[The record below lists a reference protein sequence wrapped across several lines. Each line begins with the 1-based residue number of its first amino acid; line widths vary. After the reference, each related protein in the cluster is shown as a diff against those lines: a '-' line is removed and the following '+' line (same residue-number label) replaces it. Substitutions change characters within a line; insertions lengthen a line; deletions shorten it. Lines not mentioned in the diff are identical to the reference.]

1 MNLDA
6 AELDRLASSRRDALL
21 VEWLRRQLVFVRTH
35 VPFWRDRLE
44 HAGVIEDHIHN
55 LADLARIPIFSKA
68 ELRATRPASLLP
80 SSAIGSPHVGRW
92 TSGTSGRPTVN
103 FWSRTDWAAL
113 VASTGRMLARHS
125 PVQAPVVFN
134 GYSQGHLTGPLYDAA
149 LRRVGATVYDRS
161 HHPEEFFST
170 LAQMDLFDFDTLIL
184 PARAT
189 RGKGVGLAD
198 LLQEDSSLLSRHG
211 VRWWIGSSGTFDEPT
226 VQRAR
231 AQGVKSI
238 SNLYGSSEFGI
249 FAVSCAKIPGDFH
262 VAQGHVLV
270 EVIDE
275 SGSPVQNGGQGRI
288 VVTHLCGM
296 EDDGQARPH
305 TGTQILR
312 LAIGDAGTLL
322 TETCECGLTTPR
334 LRDIQRLPIADQ

>member
-1 MNLDA
+1 MKLNDVALD
-6 AELDRLASSRRDALL
+6 ELASNRRDALL
-21 VEWLRRQLVFVRTH
+21 VEWLRRQLVFMRTH
-35 VPFWRDRLE
+35 VPFWRDRLAK
-44 HAGVIEDHIHN
+44 AGVTEDSIQS
-55 LADLARIPIFSKA
+55 LADLVRIPIFSK
-68 ELRATRPASLLP
+68 EDLRAARPVSLLP
-80 SSAIGSPHVGRW
+80 DLATSSPHVGRW

-125 PVQAPVVFN
+125 PVRAPIVFN

-149 LRRVGATVYDRS
+149 LRRLGATVYDRS
-161 HHPEEFFST
+161 HHPEDFFST
-170 LAQMDLFDFDTLIL
+170 VAQMDLFDFDTLVL

-189 RGKGVGLAD
+189 RGKGAGLAD
-198 LLQEDSSLLSRHG
+198 LLEKDSSLLARHG

-231 AQGVKSI
+231 AQGVESV

-249 FAVSCAKIPGDFH
+249 FAISCVKTPGEFH
-262 VAQGHVLV
+262 VSQGHVLV

-275 SGSPVQNGGQGRI
+275 TGNPVQNGDQGRI

-296 EDDGQARPH
+296 EEDGHARPH
-305 TGTQILR
+305 AGTQILR
-312 LAIGDAGTLL
+312 LATGDAGTLL
-322 TETCECGLTTPR
+322 TGTCECGLTAPR
-334 LRDIQRLPIADQ
+334 LRDIRRVRNAV

>member
-1 MNLDA
+1 MKLDDA
-6 AELDRLASSRRDALL
+6 AIDRLAPDRRDALL
-21 VEWLRRQLVFVRTH
+21 VEWLRRQIAFMRTH
-35 VPFWRDRLE
+35 VPFWRDRLAK
-44 HAGVIEDHIHN
+44 AGVVEDRIQS
-55 LADLARIPIFSKA
+55 LADLARMPILSK
-68 ELRATRPASLLP
+68 EDLRAARPASLLP
-80 SSAIGSPHVGRW
+80 SLAISSPHVGRW

-113 VASTGRMLARHS
+113 VASTGRMLARHL

-149 LRRVGATVYDRS
+149 LRRLGGTVYDRS

-170 LAQMDLFDFDTLIL
+170 LAQMDQFDFDTLIL

-189 RGKGVGLAD
+189 RGKSAGLAD
-198 LLQEDSSLLSRHG
+198 LLEDDATLLARHG
-211 VRWWIGSSGTFDEPT
+211 VRWWIGSSGTFDERT

-231 AQGVKSI
+231 AQGVESI

-249 FAVSCAKIPGDFH
+249 FAISCAKIPGDFH
-262 VAQGHVLV
+262 VSQGHVLV
-270 EVIDE
+270 EVIDG
-275 SGSPVQNGGQGRI
+275 SGNPVQQGGRGRI

-296 EDDGQARPH
+296 EEDGHARPH

-312 LAIGDAGTLL
+312 LAAGDAGTLL
-322 TETCECGLTTPR
+322 TDTCECGLTAPR
-334 LRDIQRLPIADQ
+334 LRDIQRAPAAA